1 MAQKK
6 NVSAS
11 KRRSGASSPEVGAA
25 TRPYGNSS
33 SQRTHKEP
41 GYDKSGGKKG
51 Y

>member
-6 NVSAS
+6 NVSSS
-11 KRRSGASSPEVGAA
+11 KRRSGAASPEVGAA
-25 TRPYGNSS
+25 TRPYGQNS

-41 GYDKSGGKKG
+41 GYDKTSKKG